1 MPLLDQFRR
10 PDRGTS
16 QVSEEAR
23 KQDRP
28 NQNAPTPTSTSAAVA
43 EESFP
48 NHASE
53 EDAA

>member
-10 PDRGTS
+10 PDRG
-16 QVSEEAR
+16 
-23 KQDRP
+23 
-28 NQNAPTPTSTSAAVA
+28 NAPPSGEEKKNPLENAHPPASTTAAIA
-43 EESFP
+43 EESLP

>member
-10 PDRGTS
+10 PDRGAS
-16 QVSEEAR
+16 QVYKDELQ
-23 KQDRP
+23 KDK
-28 NQNAPTPTSTSAAVA
+28 PTENPSTPASTSAAVA
-43 EESFP
+43 EDSLP

>member
-10 PDRGTS
+10 PDRGHTPPS
-16 QVSEEAR
+16 EYEKPPLEKAHTPAPTTTARAEEAL
-23 KQDRP
+23 
-28 NQNAPTPTSTSAAVA
+28 
-43 EESFP
+43 P

>member
-10 PDRGTS
+10 PDRGQSPPSWREQEKPPENMQTP
-16 QVSEEAR
+16 VS
-23 KQDRP
+23 
-28 NQNAPTPTSTSAAVA
+28 TSTAVA
-43 EESFP
+43 EKSLP